1 MGAELKDIRERI
13 RGRSRTAKFAFAAA
27 GAVALVGMFWGISV
41 LNPLPPRTVTMTT
54 GSEGGAYHELG
65 KRYREILARSGV
77 ELRLLASEGGI
88 ENLRRLSDP
97 RSGVSVGFM
106 QGGATGDSERVD
118 LVSLGTVSYE
128 PLWFFWRGT
137 GNPGRKPGVRV
148 LEQLRGK
155 RISIGPE
162 GSGTR
167 ILAITLLAANG
178 IDRDV
183 AQLLP
188 LTPQD
193 AGEQLLSGRID
204 AALMVASWESPVV
217 RRLLASDDVEPVSFP
232 RADAYTALYPYLNK
246 VTVPAGVGDLARNR
260 PPADVVLFAPK
271 TSLVVRKEL
280 HPAIQNL
287 LLDAATE
294 IHSGAGIFQKAG
306 QFPAAES
313 VDLPLSDAARQFHKT
328 GRPFLQRYLPFWAA
342 VFLWGLMLLLVPVV
356 GAFYPLFRI
365 APALYGWGMRRRI
378 FRLYGELKFLEGDLD
393 RRDSAGEAGDLVDH
407 LDRLEERA
415 NHLQVPLA
423 YTNLLYNL
431 RRDILLV
438 RERLAVRRETGAR

>member
-1 MGAELKDIRERI
+1 V
-13 RGRSRTAKFAFAAA
+13 KFAVVAA
-27 GAVALVGMFWGISV
+27 GAVALVAMVWGISV

-54 GSEGGAYHELG
+54 GSEGGAYHELA
-65 KRYREILARSGV
+65 KRYREILARSGM

-106 QGGATGDSERVD
+106 QGGATGDSERKD

-128 PLWFFWRGT
+128 PLWFFYRGR
-137 GNPGRKPGVRV
+137 NPGRK
-148 LEQLRGK
+148 LERLRGK

-167 ILAITLLAANG
+167 VLAGTLLAANG
-178 IDRDV
+178 IERDV

-188 LTPQD
+188 LSPSD

-217 RRLLASDDVEPVSFP
+217 RRLLASEAVEAVSFP
-232 RADAYTALYPYLNK
+232 RADALTALYPYLNK
-246 VTVPAGVGDLARNR
+246 VTVPEGVGDLARNR
-260 PPADVVLFAPK
+260 PPSDLVLLAPK
-271 TSLVVRKEL
+271 TSLVVRKEM
-280 HPAIQNL
+280 HPAIQHL

-306 QFPAAES
+306 EFPAAES

-342 VFLWGLMLLLVPVV
+342 VFLWGLMLLLIPVV

-378 FRLYGELKFLEGDLD
+378 FRLYGELKFLERDLD
-393 RRDSAGEAGDLVDH
+393 RSDPAEAAGDLVDH
-407 LDRLEERA
+407 LDRLEGRA

-431 RRDILLV
+431 RRDIRLV
-438 RERLAVRRETGAR
+438 REKLAEPRDTGAR

>member
-1 MGAELKDIRERI
+1 MGTALKNIRERNRERKRI
-13 RGRSRTAKFAFAAA
+13 VWFAFAVA
-27 GAVALVGMFWGISV
+27 GAVAIAGLFWVASV
-41 LNPLPPRTVTMTT
+41 LRPMPPRTVTMTT
-54 GSEGGAYHELG
+54 GSEGGAYHEFG
-65 KRYREILARSGV
+65 KRYREILSRSGV

-97 RSGVSVGFM
+97 RSGVSVGFA
-106 QGGATGDSERVD
+106 QGGATGDSERKD
-118 LVSLGTVSYE
+118 LVSLGTISYE
-128 PLWFFWRGT
+128 PLWFFCRG
-137 GNPGRKPGVRV
+137 GNPGRK
-148 LEQLRGK
+148 LERLRGR

-167 ILAITLLAANG
+167 DLAVTLLARNG

-183 AQLLP
+183 AQFLP
-188 LTPQD
+188 LSPHD
-193 AGEQLLSGRID
+193 AGEQLLGGRID

-217 RRLLASDDVEPVSFP
+217 RRLIASEDVDPIGFP

-260 PPADVVLFAPK
+260 PPADVTLLSPK

-280 HPAIQNL
+280 HPAIQYL
-287 LLDAATE
+287 LLDAATQ
-294 IHSGAGIFQKAG
+294 IHSGPGIFQKAG
-306 QFPAAES
+306 EFPAAES

-328 GRPFLQRYLPFWAA
+328 GKPFLQRYLPFWIA
-342 VFLWGLMLLLVPVV
+342 VFLSGVTLLLIPVV
-356 GAFYPLFRI
+356 GAFYPVFRI

-393 RRDSAGEAGDLVDH
+393 RRDPAEDAGDLVAQ
-407 LDRLEERA
+407 LDSLEGRA
-415 NHLQVPLA
+415 NHLRVPLA

-431 RRDILLV
+431 RRDVQLV
-438 RERLAVRRETGAR
+438 RDRLAARRVTEAR

>member
-1 MGAELKDIRERI
+1 MRSELKDIRARL
-13 RGRSRTAKFAFAAA
+13 RAHNRTVRFAFVAT
-27 GAVALVGMFWGISV
+27 GAVVLVAVFWVITI
-41 LNPLPPRTVTMTT
+41 LNPLPPHTVTMTT

-65 KRYREILARSGV
+65 KRYREILSRSGV

-97 RSGVSVGFM
+97 RSGVSIGFM
-106 QGGATGDSERVD
+106 QGGATGDTEKTD
-118 LVSLGTVSYE
+118 LLSLGAVSYE
-128 PLWFFWRGT
+128 PLWFFYRGRH
-137 GNPGRKPGVRV
+137 PGRK
-148 LEQLRGK
+148 LERLRGK

-167 ILAITLLAANG
+167 VLAVTLLAANG

-183 AQLLP
+183 ARLLP
-188 LTPQD
+188 LSLHD
-193 AGEQLLSGRID
+193 AGEQLLGGRID

-217 RRLLASDDVEPVSFP
+217 RRLLASEEVEPVSFP
-232 RADAYTALYPYLNK
+232 RADAYVALYPYLNK
-246 VTVPAGVGDLARNR
+246 VTVPAGVVDLAKNR
-260 PPADVVLFAPK
+260 PPVDLVLLSPK

-280 HPAIQNL
+280 HPAIQYL

-313 VDLPLSDAARQFHKT
+313 VDLPLSDAAQQFHKT
-328 GRPFLQRYLPFWAA
+328 GKPFLQRYLPFWVA
-342 VFLWGLMLLLVPVV
+342 VFLGGMLLLLIPVV
-356 GAFYPLFRI
+356 GAFYPLFRV

-378 FRLYGELKFLEGDLD
+378 FRLYGELKYLERDLERGDP
-393 RRDSAGEAGDLVDH
+393 SEEAVDLVDH
-407 LDRLEERA
+407 FDRFEDRA

-431 RRDILLV
+431 RRDIQLV
-438 RERLAVRRETGAR
+438 REKLAVRRQPRAR

>member
-1 MGAELKDIRERI
+1 VRI
-13 RGRSRTAKFAFAAA
+13 
-27 GAVALVGMFWGISV
+27 
-41 LNPLPPRTVTMTT
+41 
-54 GSEGGAYHELG
+54 
-65 KRYREILARSGV
+65 
-77 ELRLLASEGGI
+77 
-88 ENLRRLSDP
+88 
-97 RSGVSVGFM
+97 
-106 QGGATGDSERVD
+106 
-118 LVSLGTVSYE
+118 
-128 PLWFFWRGT
+128 
-137 GNPGRKPGVRV
+137 

-183 AQLLP
+183 ARLLP

-217 RRLLASDDVEPVSFP
+217 RRLLASDNVEPVSFP

-246 VTVPAGVGDLARNR
+246 VTVPAGVGDLSRNR

-342 VFLWGLMLLLVPVV
+342 VFLWGLVLLLVPVV

-378 FRLYGELKFLEGDLD
+378 FRLYGELKFLERDLERSD
-393 RRDSAGEAGDLVDH
+393 FAGGAGDLVGH
-407 LDRLEERA
+407 LDRLEDRA

-431 RRDILLV
+431 RRDIQLV
-438 RERLAVRRETGAR
+438 RERLALRRLDEAG

>member
-1 MGAELKDIRERI
+1 MKDIRERI
-13 RGRSRTAKFAFAAA
+13 RTRSRTVRFAFVAA
-27 GAVALVGMFWGISV
+27 GAVALVALFWGISV
-41 LNPLPPRTVTMTT
+41 LSPLPPRTVTMTT

-65 KRYREILARSGV
+65 KRYREILSRSGV

-106 QGGATGDSERVD
+106 QGGATGDTDRKD

-128 PLWFFWRGT
+128 PLWFFYRGRH
-137 GNPGRKPGVRV
+137 PGRKLDR
-148 LEQLRGK
+148 LRGK

-178 IDRDV
+178 IDRD
-183 AQLLP
+183 AARLLP
-188 LTPQD
+188 LTPHD

-217 RRLLASDDVEPVSFP
+217 RRLLASNDAELVSFP

-246 VTVPAGVGDLARNR
+246 VTVPAGVGDLARDR
-260 PPADVVLFAPK
+260 PPADAVLLAPK

-280 HPAIQNL
+280 HPAIQHL

-342 VFLWGLMLLLVPVV
+342 VFLWGLMLLLIPVV
-356 GAFYPLFRI
+356 GAFYPLFRV

-378 FRLYGELKFLEGDLD
+378 FRLYGELKFLERDLE
-393 RRDSAGEAGDLVDH
+393 RGDSAEAAGDLVGH
-407 LDRLEERA
+407 LDRLEDRA

-431 RRDILLV
+431 RRDIQLV
-438 RERLAVRRETGAR
+438 RERLASRRGTGAG

>member
-1 MGAELKDIRERI
+1 MDIRERI
-13 RGRSRTAKFAFAAA
+13 RARGRTVRFAFVAA
-27 GAVALVGMFWGISV
+27 GAVALVAMFWGVSM
-41 LNPLPPRTVTMTT
+41 LSPLPPRTVTMTT

-106 QGGATGDSERVD
+106 QGGATGDSERKD
-118 LVSLGTVSYE
+118 LVSLATVSYE
-128 PLWFFWRGT
+128 PLWFFYRGRH
-137 GNPGRKPGVRV
+137 PGRK
-148 LEQLRGK
+148 LEGLRGK
-155 RISIGPE
+155 GISIGPE

-167 ILAITLLAANG
+167 ILATTLLAANG
-178 IDRDV
+178 IDRDGTR
-183 AQLLP
+183 LLP
-188 LTPQD
+188 LSLHD

-204 AALMVASWESPVV
+204 AALMVASWESTVV
-217 RRLLASDDVEPVSFP
+217 RRLLASEDVETVSFP
-232 RADAYTALYPYLNK
+232 RADALTALYPYLNK
-246 VTVPAGVGDLARNR
+246 VTVPEGVGDLARNR
-260 PPADVVLFAPK
+260 PPADLVLLAPK

-342 VFLWGLMLLLVPVV
+342 AFLWGLILLLIPVV
-356 GAFYPLFRI
+356 GALYPLFRL

-378 FRLYGELKFLEGDLD
+378 FRLYGELKFLEGDLE
-393 RRDSAGEAGDLVDH
+393 RSDSTEGAGDLAEQ
-407 LDRLEERA
+407 LERLEGRA
-415 NHLQVPLA
+415 NHIQVPLA

-431 RRDILLV
+431 RRDIQLV
-438 RERLAVRRETGAR
+438 RERLAARRGPQAR